1 MDLSSGAPVLVV
13 SVAQITP
20 KPRDQTLYL
29 GPASGDLGSAR
40 TCASLLH
47 VAPAGADPAGGEG
60 GWTSRLTS
68 GCCCCWLGTQP
79 RASAPPLREL
89 LGPHVLEDECRGC
102 IHEAPGK
109 T

>member
-20 KPRDQTLYL
+20 KPMDQILYL

-47 VAPAGADPAGGEG
+47 VAPAGADPAGGERGDIMLDKWLLLLLAGNSAQGLGSSSQRAARAPRTG
-60 GWTSRLTS
+60 G
-68 GCCCCWLGTQP
+68 
-79 RASAPPLREL
+79 
-89 LGPHVLEDECRGC
+89 
-102 IHEAPGK
+102 
-109 T
+109 